1 MFKMYCSGHNAVL
14 CTYNVLPAGTQ
25 LKIPKE
31 TEDRT
36 AGSTPFLSI
45 MWSKWTPALELR
57 LVCSQPLRSCT
68 WTWWET
74 RDVSDSWWMD
84 VWDPEQIEI
93 YLSVITF
100 LICPYPMQPENNITS
115 LWKGRMHSELYRSW
129 VMSSGSNGSVGV
141 VLVRFDLSQETMDMF
156 VIFSTQC
163 HPEPL
168 VASRVS
174 TPQSVPAS
182 NCHLPGCYKCQG
194 SPGFFK
200 ACLCSQQ
207 CWMAYQAIFCFY
219 NHFYRD
225 GKECISWFRWEAQEM
240 RTHTHNQN
248 KSHGHS
254 AQLKRGRGC
263 CISESHDSF
272 LSSCLMEKLF
282 FNLIRYSQARINQKI
297 ISNQYKC
304 LLW

>member
-1 MFKMYCSGHNAVL
+1 MFEIRNRLRSTCLSLRFSFAHIPCSRK
-14 CTYNVLPAGTQ
+14 TTLPASG
-25 LKIPKE
+25 
-31 TEDRT
+31 
-36 AGSTPFLSI
+36 G
-45 MWSKWTPALELR
+45 
-57 LVCSQPLRSCT
+57 
-68 WTWWET
+68 
-74 RDVSDSWWMD
+74 
-84 VWDPEQIEI
+84 
-93 YLSVITF
+93 
-100 LICPYPMQPENNITS
+100 
-115 LWKGRMHSELYRSW
+115 KGRMHSELYRSW

-141 VLVRFDLSQETMDMF
+141 VLVRYDLSQETMDMF

-174 TPQSVPAS
+174 TPQSALAS
-182 NCHLPGCYKCQG
+182 SCHLPGCYKCQG

-207 CWMAYQAIFCFY
+207 CWMAYQAVFCFY

-240 RTHTHNQN
+240 RTHAQSKQ
-248 KSHGHS
+248 KSWSFCSTEEREGM
-254 AQLKRGRGC
+254 LYFRITWL
-263 CISESHDSF
+263 ISE
-272 LSSCLMEKLF
+272 LMLDGEAFF